1 MKLRRQLDAV
11 PGNAELNQY
20 QRRFTELCTQGFI
33 IIFFFFS
40 CLNPLS
46 ISKCDWNVVTAF
58 SVIVMLVFAVNE
70 KQTELNG
77 YYLLYNTLEDTKV
90 YLNKELSLLTSIH
103 DSFSQSMTSSAG
115 KGEFLQQMEKI
126 VTAVRQNKN
135 KVLKPI
141 LLKEIQIPLSSIAI
155 FFFLLPFTTRS
166 RSRSKCWQK
175 NTRIWAVALASLPL
189 MSTNTETLSRPSA
202 TRVRNTS
209 SWCRSWTIT
218 TINNRR
224 SETTKKKQ
232 NKKCLGRNCQ
242 LEFLYDVSCD
252 ITLQIF
258 AFGACQIFN
267 DDAIRNNTQVV

>member
-1 MKLRRQLDAV
+1 M
-11 PGNAELNQY
+11 
-20 QRRFTELCTQGFI
+20 
-33 IIFFFFS
+33 
-40 CLNPLS
+40 
-46 ISKCDWNVVTAF
+46 TAF

-166 RSRSKCWQK
+166 RSRSKC
-175 NTRIWAVALASLPL
+175 
-189 MSTNTETLSRPSA
+189 
-202 TRVRNTS
+202 
-209 SWCRSWTIT
+209 
-218 TINNRR
+218 
-224 SETTKKKQ
+224 
-232 NKKCLGRNCQ
+232 
-242 LEFLYDVSCD
+242 
-252 ITLQIF
+252 
-258 AFGACQIFN
+258 
-267 DDAIRNNTQVV
+267 